1 MHALPLDSGLPGSPL
16 MPFDRFLRVATAAF
30 ALTLAPLPVHPAPAE
45 PERPASSDRR
55 RALDQAIDEIVAR
68 TPLHAARAGI
78 VVASL
83 DSGEVLYA
91 RDPDTL
97 LNPASNVKLFTSAA
111 VLARLGPEYRFDTE
125 IYADGAPSGGAV
137 KTLYVKGKGDP
148 TFVTER
154 LWALAGDIA
163 HRGVKVVKGD
173 LLVDDSFFDGQR
185 EGPGYDQERGDRS
198 YLAPVGALSLNYNVV
213 AIHVAPGARAGDR
226 GRVELE
232 PASDYLEIDNRT
244 KTVRPNG
251 RRRVTP
257 SSVRLPNGH
266 QRIVVDARLPAGS
279 RDQVFY
285 RKIDDPPL
293 YFGSTLKR
301 LLELRGVRVTGQ
313 VRRATVPAS
322 ARLLLVAQSDSL
334 AEVVRKLDKT
344 SNNFVAEQL
353 LKTLGAEKKGLPGT
367 WPKGVEAVED
377 FLAEAG
383 IPRGSY
389 VMKNG
394 SGLNDSNRFSAR
406 QTVTLLREVWRRFPI
421 MADFLAALPVAGK
434 DGTTRWRMESTEG
447 RLRAKT
453 GTLENV
459 TSLSGFVETAARERL
474 VFSILVN
481 DFPGRAH
488 NTIRAI
494 DAVGSALAAAGG
506 NPADLGAAVASA
518 TPPPSTARDEDA
530 ADVKAHLATYY
541 QLGRA
546 GDARNVSFLRTALQ
560 TERDPVLRVAAA
572 EAVYLS
578 EPDSE
583 SGRRAFLDGVA
594 TDGAASFAR
603 LRALGAGLES
613 PAPVLAS
620 LGDLAAEGVQDAL
633 ARLIELTP
641 AASADPALSDRVGE
655 LWEDVARSAPD
666 EVVRAL
672 QLAPAAAADASIA
685 AIARGVAGAQEAE
698 HPLPAAIRRAQADP
712 DGALAA
718 YARTLVPRFD
728 EQVAAARAVRQAR
741 PAVIGPAVKAAPP
754 APAPVPTRDDG

>member
-45 PERPASSDRR
+45 PDRPAPSDRR

-541 QLGRA
+541 SWAAPGTRA
-546 GDARNVSFLRTALQ
+546 TCRSCAPRSRPSATPSSASPRPRPS
-560 TERDPVLRVAAA
+560 TSPSPTPSPAAA
-572 EAVYLS
+572 PSSTGWPPTA
-578 EPDSE
+578 PP
-583 SGRRAFLDGVA
+583 
-594 TDGAASFAR
+594 ASR
-603 LRALGAGLES
+603 GC
-613 PAPVLAS
+613 
-620 LGDLAAEGVQDAL
+620 
-633 ARLIELTP
+633 
-641 AASADPALSDRVGE
+641 
-655 LWEDVARSAPD
+655 ARSAPGSSRRRPCSPPWGTSRP
-666 EVVRAL
+666 RASRTRWRASSSSRPPRRPIRRCRIAWASSGRTWPAARPTRSSARSSSRRRPPPTRRSPRSRAAWRVL
-672 QLAPAAAADASIA
+672 RRRSIRCRPRSGAPKRTRTAPSPPTLAPSSPGSTSRSPPHAPC
-685 AIARGVAGAQEAE
+685 G
-698 HPLPAAIRRAQADP
+698 
-712 DGALAA
+712 
-718 YARTLVPRFD
+718 
-728 EQVAAARAVRQAR
+728 R
-741 PAVIGPAVKAAPP
+741 PGRPSSAPP
-754 APAPVPTRDDG
+754 

>member
-1 MHALPLDSGLPGSPL
+1 MPSLRPLRAATVAL
-16 MPFDRFLRVATAAF
+16 
-30 ALTLAPLPVHPAPAE
+30 ALSLAPRPAHPAPAQGDL
-45 PERPASSDRR
+45 PASLDRR
-55 RALDQAIDEIVAR
+55 KALDLALDEIVSR

-91 RDPDTL
+91 HDPDVL

-125 IYADGAPSGGAV
+125 IYADGAPSGGTV
-137 KTLYVKGKGDP
+137 KALYVKGKGDP

-154 LWALAGDIA
+154 LWALAGEIA
-163 HRGVKVVKGD
+163 HRGVKVVRGD
-173 LLVDDSFFDGQR
+173 LVVDDSFFDGQR

-198 YLAPVGALSLNYNVV
+198 YLAPVGALSLNFNVV

-232 PASDYLEIDNRT
+232 PPSDYLEVENRT
-244 KTVRPNG
+244 RTVRPSG

-257 SSVRLPNGH
+257 SSVRLQSGR
-266 QRIVVDARLPAGS
+266 QRIVVDARLPAGG

-293 YFGSTLKR
+293 YFGHTLRR

-313 VRRATVPAS
+313 VRHAAVPTS
-322 ARLLLVAQSDSL
+322 ARLLLVAQSESL
-334 AEVVRKLDKT
+334 GEVVRRLDKT

-383 IPRGSY
+383 LPRGSY

-434 DGTTRWRMESTEG
+434 DGTTRWRMESTDG

-474 VFSILVN
+474 VFSVLVN
-481 DFPGRAH
+481 DFPGRPH
-488 NTIRAI
+488 LTVRAI

-506 NPADLGAAVASA
+506 QPAELGAAVASA
-518 TPPPSTARDEDA
+518 TPPAPAPRDEAA
-530 ADVKAHLATYY
+530 ADVKAHLASYY
-541 QLGRA
+541 RLGRS
-546 GDARNVSFLRTALQ
+546 GDPRNVAFLRTAQQ
-560 TERDPVLRVAAA
+560 TEGDPVLRVAAA

-583 SGRRAFLDGVA
+583 AGRRAFLDGVA
-594 TDGAASFAR
+594 ADGSASFAR
-603 LRALGAGLES
+603 LRALGAELES
-613 PAPVLAS
+613 PAPVLGS
-620 LGDLAAEGVQDAL
+620 LADLAAEGVQEAL
-633 ARLIELTP
+633 ARLVELTP
-641 AASADPALSDRVGE
+641 AAAADPALSDRMGE
-655 LWEDVARSAPD
+655 LWE
-666 EVVRAL
+666 
-672 QLAPAAAADASIA
+672 
-685 AIARGVAGAQEAE
+685 
-698 HPLPAAIRRAQADP
+698 
-712 DGALAA
+712 
-718 YARTLVPRFD
+718 
-728 EQVAAARAVRQAR
+728 
-741 PAVIGPAVKAAPP
+741 
-754 APAPVPTRDDG
+754 